1 MKERQKKMVKL
12 INDSGAISF
21 SQLKIAFPNVSD
33 MTIRNDLKA
42 LDELK
47 LIVRV
52 HGGAKSVDRIIGT
65 DDVINKRLIRNVE
78 KKNEIANKA
87 VKLLDKGTSVFLDS
101 GSTLTSFAQK
111 IPDQS
116 HLIFTSGMPC
126 AMELAKLQ
134 EVHLFIIGGKINKL
148 SMSVYGS
155 NSCDRIKELNYDIAF
170 LGTTGFIKGIGFN
183 CGSDEEA
190 SLKRSII
197 SRADKVVI
205 LMDSTKVDISNP
217 FNFASV
223 YDIDIVVSDNKLEET
238 LVKYFQNNNVEVR

>member
-223 YDIDIVVSDNKLEET
+223 NDIDIVVSDNKLEET